1 MNSFFYLTTSMH
13 DMMDYY
19 FRNGSISSFDSLD
32 TVSEGSGSTEIWW
45 NVEKKVLVTII
56 SV

>member
-45 NVEKKVLVTII
+45 NVEKKVF
-56 SV
+56 SDDY